1 MNIILCVDD
10 NNGMMFNNRRQS
22 QDAALR
28 QKISEI
34 TNGSPVYMNSYSAN
48 QFQNEC
54 NTIVKEDFLSYVS
67 ENDFCFIENVVVD
80 AKKINKIY
88 LFKWNRKYPADFY
101 FKIDLKEIGLKRTK
115 KEEFEGSSH
124 KKITL
129 EVYE

>member
-1 MNIILCVDD
+1 MKIILCVDD

-22 QDAALR
+22 QDSLLR
-28 QKISEI
+28 QKIAEI
-34 TNGSPVYMNSYSAN
+34 CKDSPVYMNSYSAK
-48 QFQNEC
+48 QFQDEC
-54 NTIVKEDFLSYVS
+54 NLIVNDNFL
-67 ENDFCFIENVVVD
+67 ELADDDDFCFVENVAVNPS
-80 AKKINKIY
+80 KIKKIY

-101 FKIDLKEIGLKRTK
+101 FDIKPKEIGLMLTK